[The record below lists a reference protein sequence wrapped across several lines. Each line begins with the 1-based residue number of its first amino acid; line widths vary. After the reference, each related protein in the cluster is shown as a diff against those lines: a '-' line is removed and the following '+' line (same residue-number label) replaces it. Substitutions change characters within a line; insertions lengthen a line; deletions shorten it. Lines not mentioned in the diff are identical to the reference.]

1 MTCAAPARAA
11 APVATPA
18 AVQGWLLLAM
28 VLWGVNVSA
37 VKVLTVSF
45 EPLTLA
51 ALRMVVAC
59 VALSAIVLWRRG
71 GLPVLTARQ
80 MVVMTACAFLMVYAN
95 QILFAQGLSRS
106 TATNGA
112 LIMAL
117 SPLVSA
123 LMAALVFR
131 ERFTPRRMLGV
142 ALGFGGVAAV
152 VLSHPGAGLSSAGI
166 GDLMLA
172 LAVVSFAV
180 GGVGVQRL
188 ARQMDALSISWVIY
202 MIGALMLVVHAVLGP
217 SRLGAAQLFPGA
229 PGAPGSWPWALV
241 LFSGIAA
248 TAAGNLIWNRAI
260 AVIGMARTA
269 VFLYWVPVF
278 GVGFA
283 ALLLG
288 EALTW
293 WHLFGFAAVMTGTWL
308 GTRPAVVAVPVR
320 PS

>member
-1 MTCAAPARAA
+1 MKQSTP
-11 APVATPA
+11 PPGATPA
-18 AVQGWLLLAM
+18 AVQGWMLLAM

-37 VKVLTVSF
+37 VKALTTSF
-45 EPLTLA
+45 ESLPLA
-51 ALRMVVAC
+51 ALRMAVAC
-59 VALSAIVLWRRG
+59 LALSAIVLWRRG
-71 GLPVLTARQ
+71 GVPALGARQ
-80 MVVMTACAFLMVYAN
+80 LAAMTGCAFLMVYAN
-95 QILFAQGLSRS
+95 QILFAQGLLRS

-123 LMAALVFR
+123 LMAAMVFR
-131 ERFTPRRMLGV
+131 ESLTPRRMLGV
-142 ALGFGGVAAV
+142 ALGFAGVAAV
-152 VLSHPGAGLSSAGI
+152 VLSHPGAGLSRAGI

-172 LAVVSFAV
+172 LGVVSFAI

-188 ARQMDALSISWVIY
+188 ARQVDPLSISWVIY
-202 MIGALMLVVHAVLGP
+202 MIGTAMLVLHTLLGP
-217 SRLGAAQLFPGA
+217 SRLGTAELFPGA
-229 PGAPGSWPWALV
+229 WPWALV

-260 AVIGMARTA
+260 SVIGVARTA

-278 GVGFA
+278 GVAFA

-293 WHLFGFAAVMTGTWL
+293 WHLLGFVAVMSGTWL
-308 GTRPAVVAVPVR
+308 GTRPAATAVAP
-320 PS
+320 

>member
-1 MTCAAPARAA
+1 MKQSTP
-11 APVATPA
+11 PPGATPA
-18 AVQGWLLLAM
+18 AVQGWMLLAM

-37 VKVLTVSF
+37 VKALTTSF
-45 EPLTLA
+45 ESLPLA

-71 GLPVLTARQ
+71 GVPALGARQ
-80 MVVMTACAFLMVYAN
+80 LGAMTGCAFLMVYAN
-95 QILFAQGLSRS
+95 QILFAQGLLRS

-142 ALGFGGVAAV
+142 ALGFAGVAAV
-152 VLSHPGAGLSSAGI
+152 VLSHPGVGLSRAGI

-180 GGVGVQRL
+180 GGVGVQQL
-188 ARQMDALSISWVIY
+188 ARQIDPLSISWVIY
-202 MIGALMLVVHAVLGP
+202 MIGTAMLVVHTLLGP
-217 SRLGAAQLFPGA
+217 SRLGTAELFPGA
-229 PGAPGSWPWALV
+229 WPWALV

-260 AVIGMARTA
+260 SVIGVARTA

-278 GVGFA
+278 GVAFA

-293 WHLFGFAAVMTGTWL
+293 WHLLGFAAVMSGTWL
-308 GTRPAVVAVPVR
+308 GTRPATTVPQAAH
-320 PS
+320 

>member
-1 MTCAAPARAA
+1 M
-11 APVATPA
+11 
-18 AVQGWLLLAM
+18 LLAM
-28 VLWGVNVSA
+28 LVWGVNVSV
-37 VKVLTVSF
+37 VKALTTSF
-45 EPLTLA
+45 ETLPLS
-51 ALRMVVAC
+51 ALRMGVAC
-59 VALSAIVLWRRG
+59 CALSAIVLWRRG
-71 GLPVLTARQ
+71 GVPRLTARQ
-80 MVVMTACAFLMVYAN
+80 LAVMAGCAFLMVYGN
-95 QILFAQGLSRS
+95 QILFAQGLLRS

-123 LMAALVFR
+123 LMAALVFG
-131 ERFTPRRMLGV
+131 ERFTPRRMVGV
-142 ALGFGGVAAV
+142 ALGFAGVAAV

-172 LAVVSFAV
+172 LSVVSFAV

-188 ARQMDALSISWVIY
+188 ARQIDPLSISWVIY
-202 MIGALMLVVHAVLGP
+202 LIGTLMLVAHTVLGP
-217 SRLGAAQLFPGA
+217 SRLGTAQLFPGA
-229 PGAPGSWPWALV
+229 WPWALV

-260 AVIGMARTA
+260 SVIGVARTA

-278 GVGFA
+278 GVLFA

-288 EALTW
+288 EVLTW

-308 GTRPAVVAVPVR
+308 GTRPVAAPV
-320 PS
+320 S

>member
-1 MTCAAPARAA
+1 MSQPAPTHG
-11 APVATPA
+11 ATPA
-18 AVQGWLLLAM
+18 SVQGWMLLAM
-28 VLWGVNVSA
+28 LVWGVNVSV
-37 VKVLTVSF
+37 VKALTTSF
-45 EPLTLA
+45 ETLPLS
-51 ALRMVVAC
+51 ALRMGVAC
-59 VALSAIVLWRRG
+59 CALSAIVLWRRG
-71 GLPVLTARQ
+71 GVPRLTARQ
-80 MVVMTACAFLMVYAN
+80 LAVMAGCAFLMVYGN
-95 QILFAQGLSRS
+95 QILFAQGLLRS

-123 LMAALVFR
+123 LMAALVFG
-131 ERFTPRRMLGV
+131 ERFTPRRMAGV
-142 ALGFGGVAAV
+142 ALGFMGVAAV

-172 LAVVSFAV
+172 LSVVSFAI

-188 ARQMDALSISWVIY
+188 ARQIDPLSISWVIY
-202 MIGALMLVVHAVLGP
+202 VIGTLMLVVHTVLGP
-217 SRLGAAQLFPGA
+217 SRLGTAQLFPGV
-229 PGAPGSWPWALV
+229 WPWALV

-260 AVIGMARTA
+260 SVIGVARTA

-278 GVGFA
+278 GVLFA

-288 EALTW
+288 EVLTW

-308 GTRPAVVAVPVR
+308 GTRPVAPPV
-320 PS
+320 S